1 MPCKQCQRNR
11 QRALEKRRLIDQQK
25 RQTLAE
31 VCMAGDQK
39 SCREL
44 QQLTAS
50 DEYRATQPIPV
61 RASPVF
67 CVNNIHPAIADG
79 VNVLSGD

>member
-11 QRALEKRRLIDQQK
+11 QRALEKRRLIDQ
-25 RQTLAE
+25 RTLQTLAE
-31 VCMAGDQK
+31 ACMAGDRK

-50 DEYRATQPIPV
+50 EEYRATNPY
-61 RASPVF
+61 R
-67 CVNNIHPAIADG
+67 
-79 VNVLSGD
+79 

>member
-1 MPCKQCQRNR
+1 MGCKQCARNR
-11 QRALEKRRLIDQQK
+11 QRSLEKRRLIDQRK

-31 VCMAGDQK
+31 ACMAGDQN

-50 DEYRATQPIPV
+50 DEYRAINRFRHEHHR
-61 RASPVF
+61 RA
-67 CVNNIHPAIADG
+67 A
-79 VNVLSGD
+79 